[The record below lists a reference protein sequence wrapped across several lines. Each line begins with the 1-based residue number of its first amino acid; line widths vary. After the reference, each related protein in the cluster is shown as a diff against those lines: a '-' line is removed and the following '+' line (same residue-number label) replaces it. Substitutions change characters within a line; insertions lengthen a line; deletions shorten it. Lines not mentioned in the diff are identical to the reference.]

1 MKTRRQIISIGAAA
15 LALALATPGIA
26 AASDYPSKPIQLL
39 VPFGQGGATDQVA
52 RLMAPMLEK
61 ELGTSVVIVNQ
72 PGAGG
77 AVGLANL
84 SRLKPDG
91 YTIGVGSDTTLGARP
106 MMSDTGYDATSFETI
121 ARIVEIPSGVAVRA
135 DSPYKSLNDLVDAL
149 KAKKLAYSGSGV
161 ASGPH
166 LAMAVFLNQAGVEGT
181 FVNSNSNQEGMV
193 KLLSGEV
200 EFLTGGGSNFPS
212 MFDKDGKGDI
222 RVLGLAAE
230 ERWPFLPDVPTYREQ
245 GFDYL
250 RSQWFGL
257 VAPAG
262 TPKDRVQKV
271 AEAVKELVAQPEFK
285 ERLKEF
291 YFNSAY
297 LGPQEMRARIENE
310 VEAVRPVLQELG
322 LLKK

>member
-1 MKTRRQIISIGAAA
+1 MTARKLFLSAGAVA
-15 LALALATPGIA
+15 LAGLIA
-26 AASDYPSKPIQLL
+26 APASAVAQDYPTKPVQMI

-52 RLMAPMLEK
+52 RMIAPLLEDK
-61 ELGTSVVIVNQ
+61 LGQSVVIVNQ

-77 AVGLANL
+77 AIGLANL
-84 SRLKPDG
+84 ARARADG
-91 YTIGVGSDTTLGARP
+91 YTIGIGSDTTLGSRP
-106 MMSDTGYDATSFETI
+106 MMSDTGYTSDSLATI

-135 DSPYKSLNDLVDAL
+135 DSDYQTLNDLVDAMKTEDL
-149 KAKKLAYSGSGV
+149 TYSGSGV

-166 LAMAVFLNQAGVEGT
+166 LAMAVFLAENDVEAV
-181 FVNSNSNQEGMV
+181 FVNSNSNQEGLV

-200 EFLTGGGSNFPS
+200 DFLTGGGSNFPS
-212 MFDKDGKGDI
+212 LFDENGKGDI

-230 ERWPFLPDVPTYREQ
+230 ERWPYLPNVPTYKEQ

-250 RSQWFGL
+250 RSQWFGF

-262 TPKDRVQKV
+262 TPQ
-271 AEAVKELVAQPEFK
+271 EAIDTLAGAVEELVADPAFQ

-291 YFNSAY
+291 YFNPAF
-297 LGPQEMRARIENE
+297 LGPDAMRAQIQEE
-310 VEAVRPVLQELG
+310 EDSMRPILDELG

>member
-1 MKTRRQIISIGAAA
+1 MFTRRM
-15 LALALATPGIA
+15 LIA
-26 AASDYPSKPIQLL
+26 ASACVLSFGTSASIASAQDYPTKPIQMI

-52 RLMAPMLEK
+52 RLIAAPLEEK
-61 ELGTSVVIVNQ
+61 LDASIVIVNQ

-77 AVGLANL
+77 AVGLSNL
-84 SRLKPDG
+84 ARMPADG
-91 YTIGVGSDTTLGARP
+91 YTIGIGSDSTLGARP
-106 MMSDTGYDATSFETI
+106 MMSDTGYDSESFDMI
-121 ARIVEIPSGVAVRA
+121 ARVVEIPSGIAVRA
-135 DSPYKSLNDLVDAL
+135 DSPYQSLNDLVEAMKTETL
-149 KAKKLAYSGSGV
+149 TYSGSGV

-166 LAMAVFLNQAGVEGT
+166 LAAAVFLAEQGVEAT

-200 EFLTGGGSNFPS
+200 DFLTGGGSNFPP
-212 MFDKDGKGDI
+212 MFDEDGNGDI

-230 ERWPFLPDVPTYREQ
+230 DRWPFMPNVPTYKEQ

-262 TPKDRVQKV
+262 SPD
-271 AEAVKELVAQPEFK
+271 EAIETISNAVAQLVEDPEFQ

-291 YFNSAY
+291 YFNPAY
-297 LGPQEMRARIENE
+297 LGPKQMRERIEAE
-310 VEAVRPVLQELG
+310 KKGIRPVLDKIG
-322 LLKK
+322 LLAK